1 MNKPMELS
9 IEQAGKTMR
18 KGIGGP
24 FGAAIVNRKTGEIV
38 CVTSNHVLADNDP
51 TAHAEICA
59 IRLAC
64 RILDTFDLTGYTI
77 YATGYPCPMCMGAII
92 WANLDKVIY
101 AGEPGDA
108 DRIGFRDDWIYQF
121 IEEGCENDLVVP
133 VEADEQAREKV
144 LELYKEYSKGGEMY

>member
-9 IEQAGKTMR
+9 IKQAGKTMR

-24 FGAAIVNRKTGEIV
+24 FGAAIVNSKTGEIV

-101 AGEPGDA
+101 AGESGDA

-121 IEEGCENDLVVP
+121 IEEGCENVLVVP
-133 VEADEQAREKV
+133 VVADEKAREKV

>member
-1 MNKPMELS
+1 MSKPMELS
-9 IEQAGKTMR
+9 IKQARMTMR

-24 FGAAIVNRKTGEIV
+24 FGAAIVNSETGEIL
-38 CVTSNHVLADNDP
+38 CVDSNHVLANNDP

-59 IRLAC
+59 IRTAC
-64 RILDTFDLTGYTI
+64 KILGTFDLSGYTI

-101 AGEPGDA
+101 AGEAGDA
-108 DRIGFRDDWIYQF
+108 DDIGFRDDWIYQF

-133 VEADEQAREKV
+133 IEADKKGREEV
-144 LELYKEYSKGGEMY
+144 LELYKEYSKGGEIY

>member
-9 IEQAGKTMR
+9 IKQAGKTMR

-24 FGAAIVNRKTGEIV
+24 FGAAIVNSKTGEIV

-77 YATGYPCPMCMGAII
+77 YTTGYPCPMCMGAII

-101 AGEPGDA
+101 AGESGDA

-133 VEADEQAREKV
+133 VEADEEAREKV
-144 LELYKEYSKGGEMY
+144 LELYKEYSKGGDMY

>member
-1 MNKPMELS
+1 MNKAMELS
-9 IEQAGKTMR
+9 IKQAGKTMR

-24 FGAAIVNRKTGEIV
+24 FGAAIVNSTTGEIV

-77 YATGYPCPMCMGAII
+77 YATGYPCPMCMAAII

-101 AGEPGDA
+101 AGEAADA
-108 DRIGFRDDWIYQF
+108 DYIGFRDDWIYEF
-121 IEEGCENDLVVP
+121 IEGGCENDLVVP
-133 VEADEQAREKV
+133 IQGDAKARQEV
-144 LELYKEYSKGGEMY
+144 LKLYKEYSKGGEMY

>member
-24 FGAAIVNRKTGEIV
+24 FGAAIVNSKTGEIV

-133 VEADEQAREKV
+133 VEADEEARKKV